1 MSQTDSLTFFWVTIP
16 YKSLKHRRFIWFLN
30 SRTRGGVE
38 LTIVIDPRIKNVS
51 LRDFAVTL
59 GLVFSRKL
67 INKEA
72 VSSEIREL
80 K

>member
-1 MSQTDSLTFFWVTIP
+1 
-16 YKSLKHRRFIWFLN
+16 
-30 SRTRGGVE
+30 
-38 LTIVIDPRIKNVS
+38 
-51 LRDFAVTL
+51 VTL

-80 K
+80 KWSNGFLFLLLNYVVFFSGM